1 MLSGGGTLVG
11 FATYGATASSFKERN
26 KQRKLK
32 NKCLKSY
39 GNVKRCF
46 ENRVILPV
54 FDAPYLVHTTHPTK
68 ICVLLFIW
76 TTCNEII

>member
-32 NKCLKSY
+32 KQMFKKLRQC
-39 GNVKRCF
+39 
-46 ENRVILPV
+46 
-54 FDAPYLVHTTHPTK
+54 
-68 ICVLLFIW
+68 
-76 TTCNEII
+76 